1 MKLKFSS
8 LFPHK
13 TEEKDRKM
21 DNKINVRGVY
31 FDNVTMEEALEKAKE
46 LINSDGFDSVYT
58 PNSEIVQNCVEN
70 HENYE
75 IINSASLII
84 PDGIGVVY
92 GAKILGTPLKQKV
105 PGCELAEKVIEY
117 ISTTGDGLYLF
128 GAAPKNDERESIAEL
143 AAKKLCEKYPGLVI
157 SGTRDGFF
165 KAEDVPMIIED
176 INNSGAKVLFVC
188 LGAPKQEKWIYDNRD
203 KLKVS
208 LAMGLGGSLDVFSGT
223 VKRAPKFFI
232 DHNLEWFYRLLKM
245 PTRIGRMMK
254 LPKFILGVIFHKNK
268 I

>member
-1 MKLKFSS
+1 MTFAMLYQNDGRYG
-8 LFPHK
+8 H
-13 TEEKDRKM
+13 M

-31 FDNVTMEEALEKAKE
+31 FDNVNMSEALEKAKE
-46 LINSDGFDSVYT
+46 LIAKEGLDSIYT

-75 IINSASLII
+75 VINSASLII

-92 GAKILGTPLKQKV
+92 GAKILGTPLKEKV
-105 PGCELAEKVIEY
+105 PGCELAEKVVEY

-128 GAAPKNDERESIAEL
+128 GAAPANSGEGRESIADL

-157 SGTRDGFF
+157 SGTSDGYF
-165 KAEDVPMIIED
+165 KPDDVPQIIED

-188 LGAPKQEKWIYDNRD
+188 LGAPKQEKWIYEHRNE
-203 KLKVS
+203 LKVS

-223 VKRAPKFFI
+223 VKRAPEFFI
-232 DHNLEWFYRLLKM
+232 KHNLEWFYRLLKM

-254 LPKFILGVIFHKNK
+254 LPKFILGVIFKRNR